1 METERD
7 WEWEQGGWGNGGKD
21 IGGEDRGRLLTG
33 YKINRCI
40 KIKNKQTDCITSLQT
55 CAGSSN
61 LASKLI

>member
-40 KIKNKQTDCITSLQT
+40 KIKNKTNKQIVLHHCRPVQAAVI
-55 CAGSSN
+55 
-61 LASKLI
+61 